1 MAEQGS
7 EAKFAE
13 KVKLGEG
20 KGRPKTSFACNAKN
34 WLKVV
39 MSSIQPGQITVW
51 VRGKPVWDEYT
62 RARIS
67 SMGLSMGL
75 PPPTLYCG
83 DDGGMV
89 HALPVG
95 WSFRSVF
102 EANDTEAEGL
112 NLSSQLL
119 RGSQSLVPLFS
130 GLVIIQILVV
140 SKSQATCLMTAE
152 KRAQN
157 TPVGMCTC
165 IFLFPQFP
173 LLPKSP
179 PMDDPTDEIRTIVVW
194 VIGPA
199 SEH

>member
-7 EAKFAE
+7 EVKFAE

-51 VRGKPVWDEYT
+51 VKGKPVRDEYT

-67 SMGLSMGL
+67 SMGLPS
-75 PPPTLYCG
+75 TLYCG

-89 HALPVG
+89 HALLVG
-95 WSFRSVF
+95 WSFRSMF

-165 IFLFPQFP
+165 IFLFPHPSTSQE
-173 LLPKSP
+173 
-179 PMDDPTDEIRTIVVW
+179 PTN
-194 VIGPA
+194 G
-199 SEH
+199 